1 MRIGFWLLV
10 LAVICIPIM
19 LLCKP
24 CFFRGEPAHEENEE
38 IEFTN
43 INNNNDQANNQIQR
57 NSADVNGGT
66 DDAMK
71 KRHDEM

>member
-1 MRIGFWLLV
+1 MHIGFWLLV
-10 LAVICIPIM
+10 IAVICIPIM

-43 INNNNDQANNQIQR
+43 INNNDQANNQIQR

>member
-1 MRIGFWLLV
+1 MHIGFWLLV
-10 LAVICIPIM
+10 IAVICIPIM

-43 INNNNDQANNQIQR
+43 INNNDQAINQIQR